1 MHQVPVEPVVL
12 QQFDQ
17 PAPAVGG
24 LERHRRPA
32 RQVADQVQDRLHPV
46 DHVPVDLHLT
56 VLGDHRHLRTLAVH
70 VDSDVD
76 RHRRASSPELEISS
90 ASVTPPG

>member
-1 MHQVPVEPVVL
+1 MRGETVVL
-12 QQFDQ
+12 QQLDQ

-24 LERHRRPA
+24 LERHWGA
-32 RQVADQVQDRLHPV
+32 GGQIADQLQDRLHPV

-56 VLGDHRHLRTLAVH
+56 VLGDHRHLGTLAMH

-76 RHRRASSPELEISS
+76 RHRRASFPSS
-90 ASVTPPG
+90 YDTRSVAPPG